1 MSKENYQNISKD
13 LIYQELSPIY
23 PILYSVLETAQ
34 AVVPECID
42 IFRQRCSDNKEIPSK
57 VYKYLYPSL
66 MRAIM
71 QVLFHSQNIKTQAL
85 FDFDGDMK
93 HLLDWETAILSNN
106 GLAGNYAGYNYRILK
121 ALKGKL
127 PPPGYSKRKQEY
139 YKQTQLRQYKFS
151 LFPSDNADSI
161 QKPNII
167 FLWESINISDISLLL
182 SCPRWGNAT
191 KVSDYFT
198 VSIEHPILTYIP
210 DIKPEAIIEDI
221 DIEIMKLDEVD
232 MSSKEEDQ
240 EKRDD

>member
-1 MSKENYQNISKD
+1 MSRENNQNISKD

-42 IFRQRCSDNKEIPSK
+42 IFRQRCSDNKEIPNK

-85 FDFDGDMK
+85 FDFDGDLK
-93 HLLDWETAILSNN
+93 DLLDWETAILSNN
-106 GLAGNYAGYNYRILK
+106 GLASNYAGYNYRILK

-139 YKQTQLRQYKFS
+139 YKQTHLMQSKFN
-151 LFPSDNADSI
+151 LFQGDNADNI

-167 FLWESINISDISLLL
+167 FLWESINLSNISLLL
-182 SCPRWGNAT
+182 SCPSWGNAT
-191 KVSDYFT
+191 KVFDYFT
-198 VSIEHPILTYIP
+198 VPIEHPILTYMP
-210 DIKPEAIIEDI
+210 DINPEAIIEDI
-221 DIEIMKLDEVD
+221 DIKIINLDEVD
-232 MSSKEEDQ
+232 MSVNEEDQ
-240 EKRDD
+240 EKQDD